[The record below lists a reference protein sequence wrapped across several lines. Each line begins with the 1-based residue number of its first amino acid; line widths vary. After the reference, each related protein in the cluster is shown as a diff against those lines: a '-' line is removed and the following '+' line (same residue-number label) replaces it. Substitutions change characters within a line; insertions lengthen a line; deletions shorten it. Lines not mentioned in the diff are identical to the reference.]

1 MWGALLSSDSDLNEA
16 AAFFRDTSLVLVY
29 GTRDQYAE
37 EGMIPNYEKLL
48 DSHAIP
54 YRVVSFEGGHRMDR
68 ETLEGLAHGY
78 IAT

>member
-16 AAFFRDTSLVLVY
+16 AAFFRDTSLVFVY

-48 DSHAIP
+48 ESHSIP
-54 YRVVSFEGGHRMDR
+54 FSVVSFNGGHRMDR
-68 ETLEGLAHGY
+68 DTLKSLA
-78 IAT
+78 TTL